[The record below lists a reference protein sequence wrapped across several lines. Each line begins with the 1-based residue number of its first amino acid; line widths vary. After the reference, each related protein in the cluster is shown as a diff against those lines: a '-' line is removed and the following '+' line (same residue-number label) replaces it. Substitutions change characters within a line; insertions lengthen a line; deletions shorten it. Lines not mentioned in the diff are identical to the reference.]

1 LKDTSR
7 GSVNGE
13 GWIELSLGTK
23 WAIIGLLVVLLLA
36 TPAVLYLILL
46 LPAEQGASTPLL
58 VQLKRTLVNI
68 VDEDKLEGRLKVL
81 HPVLPPDKQSRYQ
94 LYVTPGDA
102 AVASLA
108 NQVDG
113 ARDAYGTAVQWI
125 WVSEQTMSG
134 VPDNWLMPHEFLGDT
149 PLYPGNPVRHNVVSD
164 CEEQAN
170 TLVSLL
176 RAEGVGAEDVR
187 VVLGKVNFDGEEGG
201 HAWVE
206 MMHDEEWL
214 SLDPSSGPYWDD
226 EEGKLVRRA
235 GTPFKYFSRHDYPQV
250 EVWAYY
256 NDIYYL
262 DPRDGSGDAP
272 SSWRIPHLSTAN
284 LPLRY
289 SKPSSNRM
297 TLLLERGEEHN

>member
-1 LKDTSR
+1 
-7 GSVNGE
+7 
-13 GWIELSLGTK
+13 LSLGTK

-134 VPDNWLMPHEFLGDT
+134 VPDKWLMPHEFLVDT
-149 PLYPGNPVRHNVVSD
+149 PLYPGNPVSPNAVSD

-214 SLDPSSGPYWDD
+214 SLDPSSGPY
-226 EEGKLVRRA
+226 
-235 GTPFKYFSRHDYPQV
+235 
-250 EVWAYY
+250 
-256 NDIYYL
+256 
-262 DPRDGSGDAP
+262 
-272 SSWRIPHLSTAN
+272 
-284 LPLRY
+284 
-289 SKPSSNRM
+289 
-297 TLLLERGEEHN
+297 